1 MKREKFAAELPRLV
15 PGCSEE
21 AVKTWI
27 ESARENVVD
36 LGHYVDFADEN
47 PNGDEAAIED
57 WLDSIYAGLGLIK
70 ERYNEEVA
78 LQIVELYKVPFC
90 VLPYEMIGAAKH
102 IANGGKPEDILVLSE
117 EGKLD
122 DIKSDNW
129 PAFPKLEMLSVNLNS
144 KETCNIAMI

>member
-78 LQIVELYKVPFC
+78 LKIVELYKVPFC

-102 IANGGKPEDILVLSE
+102 FANGGKPEDILLLSE
-117 EGKLD
+117 EGLLSNVEFD
-122 DIKSDNW
+122 DL
-129 PAFPKLEMLSVNLNS
+129 PAFPKLEMLSADT
-144 KETCNIAMI
+144 KPKT